1 MIIRAQIIPMT
12 IRGNVSIVGSY
23 RDKDTDREYFLN
35 SSGKKVTTSLEEGD
49 KIFQHAFLNGA
60 PLTII
65 IDTDDFSQKAVIDFW
80 KKHPLV
86 KTDGFRNKNFIAEQF
101 KFLIR
106 EEQVSIDYDALV
118 SKLEVISIVSGMTT
132 FERFNLCFALGG
144 DPREMNEKEV
154 FLYLI
159 GLTLTGIAIAKKEEV
174 KNFITIKHLEREATI
189 YANKAVSY
197 GVISKE
203 GSVYKVG
210 GRNLGSS
217 IDSVYAMILSD
228 SDLYENY
235 IKPEVDKREKEEI
248 VVANLENE
256 LDIPEEII
264 NLLPVGSALE
274 KKRVAKTT
282 GK

>member
-1 MIIRAQIIPMT
+1 MIIRAQIIPMSV
-12 IRGNVSIVGSY
+12 RGNVSIVGSY
-23 RDKDTDREYFLN
+23 RDKDTDKEYFLN
-35 SSGKKVTTSLEEGD
+35 SSGKKVTTSLEEGE
-49 KIFQHAFLNGA
+49 KVFQHTFLSGA

-65 IDTDDFSQKAVIDFW
+65 IDADDFSQKAVIDFW

-86 KTDGFRNKNFIAEQF
+86 KTDGFKNKNFIAEQF
-101 KFLIR
+101 TFSIR
-106 EEQVSIDYDALV
+106 EEQVSINYEALV
-118 SKLEVISIVSGMTT
+118 SKLEVISIVSSMTT
-132 FERFNLCFALGG
+132 LERFNLCFALGG
-144 DPREMNEKEV
+144 DPRDMNEKET

-174 KNFITIKHLEREATI
+174 KNFVTIKHLEREATV

-197 GVISKE
+197 GVVAKE

-235 IKPEVDKREKEEI
+235 IKPEVDKKEKEELI
-248 VVANLENE
+248 VGNLENE
-256 LDIPEEII
+256 LELPEEII
-264 NLLPVGSALE
+264 NLLPVGSALD
-274 KKRVAKTT
+274 KKRTSKTF